1 MADTRYEI
9 RDKREVERRAWPV
22 ERLEVRAAGDS
33 DSSPEIE
40 GYAAVFG
47 QLSVDLG
54 GWRERIAP
62 GAFARSVADNDV
74 RALWDHNSQYVLGRN
89 RAGTLD
95 LAEDERG
102 LGVNIRPPAT
112 TWAEDLLES
121 MRRGDVNQMSFGF
134 YVRED
139 EWIDEDGMLVRVLR
153 DVDLFDVSVVTYP
166 AYPQTSAE
174 ARNKATS
181 YELRVTSEDDAG
193 EAAGDV
199 EGERVRARARRAARQ
214 REIDILNGEMR

>member
-1 MADTRYEI
+1 
-9 RDKREVERRAWPV
+9 
-22 ERLEVRAAGDS
+22 
-33 DSSPEIE
+33 
-40 GYAAVFG
+40 
-47 QLSVDLG
+47 
-54 GWRERIAP
+54 
-62 GAFARSVADNDV
+62 
-74 RALWDHNSQYVLGRN
+74 LWDHNSQYVLGRN